1 MVTKRNKKS
10 VLNKT
15 RKNTLLEIP
24 YSDKDIT
31 ATIDANAIRH
41 NIDYLRKKT
50 SLDVMPVIKANAYGH
65 GIIEMSK
72 ILRKHGVKH
81 IGVATL
87 GEAILLRNSG
97 DKGDIVAWL
106 YNINGPEVKQAILDG
121 ITISIIDE
129 KDIPIISKLTPKN
142 KVTNVHIFV
151 DTGIDRAAIPY
162 NKSVDAAIAITKD
175 PKLKL
180 VGMMSHLIQ
189 SEKKNDPTTLEQLK
203 KFRNLRENLI
213 KNHNINIPLVHIAN
227 SGGCLN
233 YDVSDFTLARPGL
246 AIYGI
251 DPSGKYNKN
260 LKPAM
265 TITSIIMQ
273 LKYIPKGYDIGYDR
287 KYITKKEMRV
297 CVVPVGYADFLP
309 RSGSGKTYVYINGS
323 KRKVLGNISM
333 DQIVV
338 EAKPVDKVGDT
349 VLFFGDPHKGAK
361 QSVYDIAKYS
371 NTITD
376 EVLSRTNYRVNLK
389 YINL

>member
-1 MVTKRNKKS
+1 
-10 VLNKT
+10 
-15 RKNTLLEIP
+15 
-24 YSDKDIT
+24 
-31 ATIDANAIRH
+31 
-41 NIDYLRKKT
+41 
-50 SLDVMPVIKANAYGH
+50 
-65 GIIEMSK
+65 
-72 ILRKHGVKH
+72 
-81 IGVATL
+81 
-87 GEAILLRNSG
+87 
-97 DKGDIVAWL
+97 
-106 YNINGPEVKQAILDG
+106 
-121 ITISIIDE
+121 
-129 KDIPIISKLTPKN
+129 
-142 KVTNVHIFV
+142 
-151 DTGIDRAAIPY
+151 
-162 NKSVDAAIAITKD
+162 
-175 PKLKL
+175 
-180 VGMMSHLIQ
+180 
-189 SEKKNDPTTLEQLK
+189 
-203 KFRNLRENLI
+203 
-213 KNHNINIPLVHIAN
+213 
-227 SGGCLN
+227 
-233 YDVSDFTLARPGL
+233 LARPGL